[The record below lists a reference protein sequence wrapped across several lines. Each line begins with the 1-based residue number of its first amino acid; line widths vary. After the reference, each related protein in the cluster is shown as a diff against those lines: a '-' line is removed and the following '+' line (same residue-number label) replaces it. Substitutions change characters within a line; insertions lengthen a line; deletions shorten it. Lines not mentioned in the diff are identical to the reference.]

1 MGNSCPRHPE
11 IANAIEGHDVT
22 ATAVLSGNPNSD
34 GRIHPLARTNYIGS
48 PPLVVAYALAG
59 SMRVDLT
66 RDPLGTASDGAPVY
80 LADIWP
86 TPEELDRLADSV
98 LVPERYEASY
108 ATMFDGDRRWQA
120 IRASGGDTFEWPNDN
135 YMKEPPFF
143 LDVGPEVP
151 ATQYIVGEIGRAN
164 VCTAVPHARL
174 LCRR

>member
-1 MGNSCPRHPE
+1 MTCMGNSGPLQPE
-11 IANAIEGHDVT
+11 IAKAIEGHDVT
-22 ATAVLSGNPNSD
+22 ATAVLSGNRNFE

-98 LVPERYEASY
+98 LVPERYEASH
-108 ATMFDGDRRWQA
+108 ATMFDGDRRWQSTEE
-120 IRASGGDTFEWPNDN
+120 RRVGKQCVSTCRSRGSTD
-135 YMKEPPFF
+135 YLKE
-143 LDVGPEVP
+143 
-151 ATQYIVGEIGRAN
+151 TKKTKKN
-164 VCTAVPHARL
+164 K
-174 LCRR
+174 